1 MKRLRWLALVG
12 VFAMIVAACSPDGD
26 GDDTTTT
33 AEPGGTTEAP
43 SGSTTTGEEPMD
55 FEGLTLDSGGC
66 GSELGY
72 NDAEGNPA
80 TYGGKIDTITAV
92 DDLTVDFQLCSP
104 DPAFLAKMA
113 FSVFGIQPAE
123 HLQATGGA
131 PIDNPIG
138 TGPYSLVEWVRGDSV
153 VYEAFPDYYGPQP
166 THQTAVLRWATEGAQ
181 RLLELQSGN
190 VDGITFPSTDDYP
203 VINEDP
209 NLSLINKIEP
219 NVFYVGFTNTFAPF
233 DNPMV
238 RRAIA
243 LGIDRQRIVDTFYP
257 PGSEAASHFT
267 PCTVEHGCE
276 GDSWYDF
283 DVAAAQEMLAEAGF
297 PDGFETT
304 IAYRDVFRGYLPE
317 PGAVANDIAS
327 QLAENLNIIAT
338 VEVIESGE
346 FIQTTTQGEYP
357 GIHLLGW
364 TGDYPHITNFLDF
377 HFNANNPQFGVNDAS
392 YADPLSEASKQAEA
406 DPALYAAANNA
417 IKDFVPMIPVVH
429 GATAYAFAADVNGA
443 YAPPWGDVDF
453 NLMDNGTDTFVFM
466 QGNEPISLYCADES
480 DGESL
485 RACAQVVEGL
495 YSYGPEGEIEAQLA
509 EECVPNDDL
518 SQWTCTLRQGVK
530 FHDGSDFDAN
540 DVVATF
546 TAGLDAASELHV
558 GNSGAFDYY
567 AYLWDSLINPPEP
580 EPEG

>member
-12 VFAMIVAACSPDGD
+12 VFAMIVAACGDGD

-33 AEPGGTTEAP
+33 AEPGASTTEAP

-55 FEGLTLDSGGC
+55 FEGLTLDAGGC
-66 GSELGY
+66 
-72 NDAEGNPA
+72 D
-80 TYGGKIDTITAV
+80 YGGKVSSITAV
-92 DDLTVDFQLCSP
+92 DEFTVDFQLCSP

-113 FSVFGIQPAE
+113 FSVFGIQPEE

-131 PIDNPIG
+131 PIENPIG
-138 TGPYSLVEWVRGDSV
+138 TGPYSLVEWDHTGNQVI
-153 VYEAFPDYYGPQP
+153 YEAFPDYYGQQP

-203 VINEDP
+203 VIDEDP
-209 NLSLINKIEP
+209 NLNLINKPEP

-238 RRAIA
+238 RQAIA

-267 PCTVEHGCE
+267 PCTVDNGCE
-276 GDSWYDF
+276 GDSWYEF
-283 DVAAAQEMLAEAGF
+283 DLEAAQQMLADAGF

-317 PGAVANDIAS
+317 PGAVANDIAA
-327 QLAENLNIIAT
+327 QLAENLNINAT
-338 VEVIESGE
+338 VEVIESAE
-346 FIQTTTQGEYP
+346 FIQSTSQGEYE

-377 HFNANNPQFGVNDAS
+377 HFNADNPQFGVNDAS
-392 YADPLSEASKQAEA
+392 YADPLAEASRQAEA

-417 IKDFVPMIPVVH
+417 IKDFVPMIPIVH
-429 GATAYAFAADVNGA
+429 GATAFAFGADVNGA
-443 YAPPWGDVDF
+443 YAPPWGQVLF
-453 NLMDNGTDTFVFM
+453 HLMDNGTDTFVFM
-466 QGNEPISLYCADES
+466 QGNAPISLYCADES

-485 RACAQVVEGL
+485 RACAQVVEPL
-495 YSYGPEGEIEAQLA
+495 YSYSPTGEVQPQLA
-509 EECVPNDDL
+509 EECVPNEDL
-518 SQWTCTLRQGVK
+518 SQWTCTLKQGVK

-540 DVVATF
+540 DVVVTF
-546 TAGLDAASELHV
+546 TAGLDAESELHV

-567 AYLWDSLINPPEP
+567 AYLWDSLINPPP
-580 EPEG
+580 AEG

>member
-1 MKRLRWLALVG
+1 
-12 VFAMIVAACSPDGD
+12 
-26 GDDTTTT
+26 
-33 AEPGGTTEAP
+33 
-43 SGSTTTGEEPMD
+43 
-55 FEGLTLDSGGC
+55 
-66 GSELGY
+66 
-72 NDAEGNPA
+72 
-80 TYGGKIDTITAV
+80 
-92 DDLTVDFQLCSP
+92 
-104 DPAFLAKMA
+104 
-113 FSVFGIQPAE
+113 
-123 HLQATGGA
+123 
-131 PIDNPIG
+131 
-138 TGPYSLVEWVRGDSV
+138 
-153 VYEAFPDYYGPQP
+153 
-166 THQTAVLRWATEGAQ
+166 
-181 RLLELQSGN
+181 
-190 VDGITFPSTDDYP
+190 
-203 VINEDP
+203 
-209 NLSLINKIEP
+209 
-219 NVFYVGFTNTFAPF
+219 
-233 DNPMV
+233 
-238 RRAIA
+238 
-243 LGIDRQRIVDTFYP
+243 
-257 PGSEAASHFT
+257 
-267 PCTVEHGCE
+267 
-276 GDSWYDF
+276 
-283 DVAAAQEMLAEAGF
+283 
-297 PDGFETT
+297 
-304 IAYRDVFRGYLPE
+304 VFRGYLPE
-317 PGAVANDIAS
+317 PGAVANDIAA
-327 QLAENLNIIAT
+327 QLAENLNINAT

-417 IKDFVPMIPVVH
+417 IKDFVPMIPIVH

-495 YSYGPEGEIEAQLA
+495 YSYGPDGEVETQLA
-509 EECVPNDDL
+509 EECVPNEDL
-518 SQWTCTLRQGVK
+518 SSWTCTLKQGVK

-567 AYLWDSLINPPEP
+567 AYLWDSLIRPPEP
-580 EPEG
+580 APEG

>member
-12 VFAMIVAACSPDGD
+12 VFAMIVAACSPDGE

-33 AEPGGTTEAP
+33 AGPGASTTEAP
-43 SGSTTTGEEPMD
+43 SGSPTTGEEPMD
-55 FEGLTLDSGGC
+55 FEGLTLDAGGC
-66 GSELGY
+66 
-72 NDAEGNPA
+72 D
-80 TYGGKIDTITAV
+80 YGGKVSSITAV
-92 DDLTVDFQLCSP
+92 DEFTVDFQLCSP

-219 NVFYVGFTNTFAPF
+219 NVFYIGFTNTFEPF
-233 DNPMV
+233 DNPLV
-238 RRAIA
+238 RQAIA

>member
-219 NVFYVGFTNTFAPF
+219 NVFYIGFTNTFEPF
-233 DNPMV
+233 DNPLV
-238 RRAIA
+238 RQAIA